1 MTSLIARNVK
11 ERYYDTIADSFDD
24 IMNAYDMRRRLEVV
38 FDELLADVD
47 LRGKSL
53 LDAGCGTGR
62 FSASAVQRGA
72 NVTSIDIGPSLLK
85 RVARR
90 CAARPACGDIMQL
103 PFADETF
110 DVVISSEC
118 IEHTPDPRRAVYEL
132 VRVCRV
138 GGRIVITCPNRTWRW
153 SLGVANM
160 LRIRPYAGLE
170 NWPGWYELRRWIRS
184 AGAAC
189 AQSKGIHLFPFQ
201 LSATHG
207 MLRKLDRLGRVL
219 GPLYVNQ
226 AVLAVRTQSAT
237 ARR

>member
-1 MTSLIARNVK
+1 MTPLAARYEK
-11 ERYYDTIADSFDD
+11 ERFYDTIADSFDD
-24 IMNAYDMRRRLEVV
+24 IMNAYDVRRRLEVV

-47 LRGKSL
+47 LREKSL

-62 FSASAVQRGA
+62 FSESAVCRGA
-72 NVTSIDIGPSLLK
+72 TVTSVDIGASLLK
-85 RVARR
+85 HVARR

-118 IEHTPDPRRAVYEL
+118 IEHTPDPQRAVNEL
-132 VRVCRV
+132 IRVCRA
-138 GGRIVITCPNRTWRW
+138 GGQIVITCPNRAWHW
-153 SLGVANM
+153 SLAVANA

-170 NWPGWYELRRWIRS
+170 NWPGWFQLRRWIRS

-189 AQSKGIHLFPFQ
+189 VKSKGIHLFPFH
-201 LSATHG
+201 LNATHG
-207 MLRKLDRLGRVL
+207 VLRSLDCLGGAL

-226 AVLAVRTQSAT
+226 AVLAVRTRSAPT
-237 ARR
+237 S